1 MVFVNERTSSPSLK
15 IIIPLNFLSTL
26 KTALSMSFAVFT
38 QHFCIHQIYETK
50 QQKLLSTFFRLF
62 SCVESLMLQI

>member
-1 MVFVNERTSSPSLK
+1 
-15 IIIPLNFLSTL
+15 
-26 KTALSMSFAVFT
+26 MSFAVFT